1 MYEVPPARLPLDPRI
16 SFDFSGGELT
26 SDGGLLLVGQ
36 MARALGVREALGRH
50 LESHPLHT
58 FDDAD
63 LVMQKA
69 MLVTAGYRADD
80 DATDLRDDPAFAGTV
95 GRLAS
100 QETLSRRF
108 SAMGPSDVGALRAAV
123 REVQDRVAENDERRA
138 IVVDFDTTLLSGYGS
153 QEGLAWNFHYSGAGL
168 HPIVATDT
176 EACDVVGFELR
187 PGAQHC
193 SKDAGPFIGGV
204 LDRITE
210 RHPDACVAVRAD
222 AGFSSPEVYAACERY
237 GCAYAV
243 RLKSN
248 ARLHELAAPLASLLE
263 PGSGLEAYGSFA
275 YRAASWDRERRVAV
289 RCETPDG
296 ELLVRSTF
304 VVTDMAA
311 PPRDVFAFYR
321 GRGAME
327 LVIGEL
333 KDGFLRNCVQSK
345 SMAAN
350 EFRCL
355 TAILAY
361 SLLNW
366 LRRLALPARLARE
379 KAATVRSELVKVA
392 ARRVSHGR
400 RVLFRLPSSYPR
412 KSAFYH
418 ALHRIWEIASG

>member
-1 MYEVPPARLPLDPRI
+1 M
-16 SFDFSGGELT
+16 
-26 SDGGLLLVGQ
+26 LVDQ
-36 MARALGVREALGRH
+36 LARALGVRETLARH
-50 LESHPLHT
+50 LACHPLRT

-69 MLVTAGYRADD
+69 MLVAAGYHADD
-80 DATDLRDDPAFAGTV
+80 DATDLRSDPAFGSAV

-100 QETLSRRF
+100 QETVSRRF
-108 SAMGPSDVGALRAAV
+108 SAMGETDVEALRSAM
-123 REVQDRVAENDERRA
+123 REVQGRIAEKDARRA
-138 IVVDFDTTLLSGYGS
+138 VVVDFDTTLLSGYGS
-153 QEGLAWNFHYSGAGL
+153 QEGLAWNFHYSGTGL

-176 EACDVVGFELR
+176 EMRDVVGFELR

-193 SKDAGPFIGGV
+193 SKGAGAFIEGV
-204 LDRITE
+204 LDRMTT
-210 RHPDACVAVRAD
+210 RHPNAHIAVRAD
-222 AGFSSPEVYAACERY
+222 AGFSSPEVYGACEAY
-237 GCAYAV
+237 GCSYAV

-248 ARLHELAAPLASLLE
+248 ARLHELAAPIASLLE
-263 PGSGLEAYGSFA
+263 TGSGKEAYGSFT

-289 RCETPDG
+289 RCEAPEG
-296 ELLVRSTF
+296 ELFVRSTF

-311 PPRDVFAFYR
+311 PARDVFALYC

-333 KDGFLRNCVQSK
+333 KEGFLRNCVQSK

-366 LRRLALPARLARE
+366 LRRLTLPAKLARE
-379 KAATVRSELVKVA
+379 KAVTLRSELVKVA
-392 ARRVSHGR
+392 ARKVSHGR
-400 RVLFRLPSSYPR
+400 RVLFRLPSSCPR
-412 KSAFYH
+412 KAAFYH
-418 ALHRIWEIASG
+418 AMRRIWEMASG